1 MELVMKVSFGDLNKV
16 KDILLK
22 DNEISKL
29 SIRFREGKDFGIE
42 GYIIY
47 ISGPEELCKKAKEK
61 VKDLVEHV
69 DNEEEIVR
77 KIKEE
82 ENRAIEGFGNLF

>member
-1 MELVMKVSFGDLNKV
+1 MELVMRVTHKSLNRV
-16 KDILLK
+16 RDILLK
-22 DNEISKL
+22 DNEISRL

-61 VKDLVEHV
+61 VEEFVENV
-69 DNEEEIVR
+69 ENEDDILKR
-77 KIKEE
+77 IKEE
-82 ENRAIEGFGNLF
+82 EERAIEGFGNLF